1 SVFMEIIYTLHAN
14 EQINERK
21 LSKVWIEETIK
32 SPDEIR
38 HKGHKHYAT
47 KKLNGNTL
55 RVVYVK
61 ENYIKVITSYFI
73 K

>member
-1 SVFMEIIYTLHAN
+1 MEIIYTLHAN

-21 LSKVWIEETIK
+21 LSKVWVEETIK

-38 HKGHKHYAT
+38 HKGNKHYAT

-61 ENYIKVITSYFI
+61 ESYIKVITSYFV

>member
-1 SVFMEIIYTLHAN
+1 MEIIYTLHAN

-21 LSKVWIEETIK
+21 LSKVWVEETIK

-61 ENYIKVITSYFI
+61 ESYIKVITSYFV